1 VIYKD
6 TFIKNKLMEIVKEKK
21 IFTLKEYIGA
31 IESAFQVAE
40 SELTK
45 EEKQRYIKHVK
56 AAAKGWSKIIE
67 DS

>member
-1 VIYKD
+1 
-6 TFIKNKLMEIVKEKK
+6 MEIVKEKK